1 MFGPKEAAGLTPKVA
16 NIIPGS
22 PTALEWMPP
31 TDGLLAGIVCLSPAL
46 VHPLR
51 GAVVTHVVGNMED
64 KGLSLYRDCIFY
76 SISLPRASYFL
87 VVPPEDC
94 SNIVVGPDGAQEKSM
109 KWDRR
114 GQGTT
119 FGRMI

>member
-1 MFGPKEAAGLTPKVA
+1 MA
-16 NIIPGS
+16 NIVPGS
-22 PTALEWMPP
+22 PIALEGMPP

-76 SISLPRASYFL
+76 SISLPRDRCFL
-87 VVPPEDC
+87 VVLPEDC
-94 SNIVVGPDGAQEKSM
+94 RGNTVVPDGAHEKSI
-109 KWDRR
+109 KQEGR
-114 GQGTT
+114 GQGITLKE
-119 FGRMI
+119 